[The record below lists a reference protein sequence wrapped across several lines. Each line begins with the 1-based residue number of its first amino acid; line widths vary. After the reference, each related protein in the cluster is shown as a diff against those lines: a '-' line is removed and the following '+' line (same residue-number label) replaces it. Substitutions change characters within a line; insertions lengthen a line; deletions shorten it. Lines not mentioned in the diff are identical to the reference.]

1 MPTPGGGVFAVA
13 APRLLHRVRLLSGG
27 GREAAPTRGA
37 HAGGGANAA
46 ACAWELLA
54 GVVEVGDGARRG

>member
-1 MPTPGGGVFAVA
+1 VA
-13 APRLLHRVRLLSGG
+13 APRLLHRVRLRSGG

-46 ACAWELLA
+46 AWTWELLA
-54 GVVEVGDGARRG
+54 GVVEASGGARRG